1 MKTAST
7 PSDTIWRVTA
17 TRPYHHGNLREA
29 LLEQAE
35 IALARDGAAAL
46 SLRELSREV
55 GVSHGAPRRHFAD
68 KQALLD
74 ALSESGF
81 TKLGAALHDAIAR
94 AGPDFDTRMSAL
106 ARAYVRFATE
116 HAALL
121 ELMFASKH
129 LPGAD
134 RLHEASAQAFA
145 PALELIAEGQAAGAV
160 VPGDLDRVAM
170 VAFAGMH
177 GIAALANSGLLGDT
191 ALDELVDDA
200 VERLALGLRPR

>member
-1 MKTAST
+1 M
-7 PSDTIWRVTA
+7 TA

-35 IALARDGAAAL
+35 RALADGGTGAL
-46 SLRELSREV
+46 SLRELARDV

-74 ALSESGF
+74 ALAESGF
-81 TKLGAALHDAIAR
+81 EQLGAALRKAIAG
-94 AGPDFDTRMSAL
+94 AGPEFETRLTAM
-106 ARAYVRFATE
+106 ARAYVRFATK
-116 HAALL
+116 HSALL
-121 ELMFASKH
+121 ELMFAGKH
-129 LPGAD
+129 RPGAD

-160 VPGDLDRVAM
+160 VPGDLDRVGI
-170 VAFAGMH
+170 VAFASLH
-177 GIAALANSGLLGDT
+177 GIAALSNSGMLGDLP
-191 ALDELVDDA
+191 LDQVVADA

>member
-1 MKTAST
+1 M
-7 PSDTIWRVTA
+7 
-17 TRPYHHGNLREA
+17 
-29 LLEQAE
+29 AE
-35 IALARDGAAAL
+35 NVVSENKAVNDNNEDGVYTQRYDPARDRHAP
-46 SLRELSREV
+46 
-55 GVSHGAPRRHFAD
+55 VSPRQPPRGSARAGRVRRHFAD

-81 TKLGAALHDAIAR
+81 VKLGAALSDAIAG
-94 AGPDFDTRMSAL
+94 AGADFDSRMSAL
-106 ARAYVRFATE
+106 AQAYVRFATE

-129 LPGAD
+129 RPGAD

-145 PALELIAEGQAAGAV
+145 PALGLIAEGQAAGAV
-160 VPGDLDRVAM
+160 VPGDLERVAM

-177 GIAALANSGLLGDT
+177 GIAALANSGLLGDSP
-191 ALDELVDDA
+191 LDELVDDA